1 MNVRIYASLVGV
13 GFARSAL
20 LPSSPRF
27 WSASPRPTKRLHR
40 NSKNQSDVG
49 QDSVSS
55 NSRKYLICL
64 LSVTPPRVTTFVSQV
79 CEKRY
84 QSQHVHYRM
93 KWIGLLCVSAS
104 QNSVR
109 KPTDVLVLYVLSC
122 VCSRFWIDVAL
133 VSRCCHNVFYR
144 LQNNRIIYIYIYI
157 YLYIYTFF

>member
-1 MNVRIYASLVGV
+1 MTADAPGYVCFPVASN
-13 GFARSAL
+13 
-20 LPSSPRF
+20 
-27 WSASPRPTKRLHR
+27 R

-64 LSVTPPRVTTFVSQV
+64 LSVTPPRVTTFLSQA

-144 LQNNRIIYIYIYI
+144 LQNNRITPSRVVMPWEHHLASYNCPPRSTLSHDGYRSHA
-157 YLYIYTFF
+157 